1 MNTIKRTPIHLVLAA
16 LTALALLA
24 GCSQPEQGGGSAAEK
39 KEFAASVSEP
49 AKGVLKVTVAGTA
62 VSASFLADGKTY
74 AGTGTVG
81 TDGAVSVDLSSEADT
96 ANTYR
101 FTGTYDTAAKRFT
114 KAQFGTQKML
124 HDVSFDGKQ
133 SGKPRSLYTGTVHG
147 FGLQE
152 YDLTVLVKSE
162 SKATILFSRK
172 AGFDT
177 DYGKDHPK
185 KRESIYYEVE
195 GNLSGNKLTANVRLE
210 GEDFRFETVLND
222 DGYLRQTRLI
232 GERAYTGDRNPTFI
246 YEYEAKN
253 ISDETSATG
262 KKAVTTA
269 YRAARFNGDLSI
281 TIHLSIASYRTL
293 SSQPDEAELG
303 KVFVNFLDLTE
314 KTAGTRRY
322 KMAKTLT
329 RKNYR
334 EGMRMT
340 LYNVLDRRSEIFDYN
355 PEEDLTPEQKKEY
368 GKNLGEI
375 DSGRVAVAFVFN
387 TPKAWFDLETQELRK
402 APRELVFTLGRA
414 YTYNTP
420 VDNLAVAEIP
430 VSMLK
435 RIK

>member
-1 MNTIKRTPIHLVLAA
+1 MNYIKHKGVFMLSAA

-24 GCSQPEQGGGSAAEK
+24 GCSQPEQGGGSSAEK
-39 KEFAASVSEP
+39 KEFAVSVSEP
-49 AKGVLKVTVAGTA
+49 AKGVLKVTVAGTNVGA
-62 VSASFLADGKTY
+62 EFIADGKTY
-74 AGTGTVG
+74 AGTSTVAS
-81 TDGAVSVDLSSEADT
+81 DGAVSVDLSSEADT

-124 HDVSFDGKQ
+124 HDISFDGKAP
-133 SGKPRSLYTGTVHG
+133 GKVRTLYTGTVHG

-185 KRESIYYEVE
+185 KMERIYYEVE

-262 KKAVTTA
+262 KKAVTTVHK
-269 YRAARFNGDLSI
+269 AARFNGNLSI
-281 TIHLSIASYRTL
+281 TIHISVASYRNL
-293 SSQPDEAELG
+293 STAPEDAELG
-303 KVFVNFLDLTE
+303 KVFVSFEDLTE
-314 KTAGTRRY
+314 KTPGTRRY

-329 RKNYR
+329 RANYR
-334 EGMRMT
+334 NGMRMT
-340 LYNVLDRRSEIFDYN
+340 LYNILDRRSEILDYD
-355 PEEDLTPEQKKEY
+355 PEDLTPDQRKEY

-375 DSGRVAVAFVFN
+375 DSGRVSTAFVFN
-387 TPKAWFDLETQELRK
+387 TPKAWFDLEAQELRK

-414 YTYNTP
+414 YHYNTP
-420 VDNLAVAEIP
+420 MDNLAVAEIP